1 MTPSYNPS
9 SSDPKIDWSEFAQ
22 FVQSHNRFL
31 LTTHIRPDCDA
42 LGSTL
47 AMATVLERLG
57 KEVEIVLGYDLPPN
71 LRWLDPRGRIRH
83 LNEFSAEQLE
93 SFDAVV
99 VLDTSA
105 WAQLSHI
112 EEFIR
117 RTKAQKIVID
127 HHQSGDDIGA
137 RVFKEPSSEATGRI
151 VAEAAQHLGV
161 AIAPE
166 MATQLFAALVTDT
179 GWLHFSSTN
188 SDSYRL
194 AAELVDAGA
203 VPEQV
208 YAELNEKETLGRLVL
223 IGIVLSR
230 VETDLDGQLIH
241 TFIELKDFEAAGA
254 LPTDSEDVINMTLA
268 VKGTQVAIIFVEQA
282 GSALKGGNIKGG
294 GVKISF
300 RSRCHVDCAK
310 LAEQFGGGGHKA
322 AAGALVREPLDIVR
336 TRVLDAA
343 RAAMR

>member
-1 MTPSYNPS
+1 MTPSANSNDCNY
-9 SSDPKIDWSEFAQ
+9 KIDWSEFNEY
-22 FVQSHNRFL
+22 VQRHNRFL

-42 LGSTL
+42 LGSSL
-47 AMATVLERLG
+47 AMASVLERLG

-71 LRWLDPRGRIRH
+71 LRWIDPHDRIRH

-93 SFDAVV
+93 SFDALV

-112 EEFIR
+112 EELIR
-117 RTKAQKIVID
+117 NTKAQKIVID

-137 RVFKEPSSEATGRI
+137 RVFKESSSEATGRI
-151 VAEAAQHLGV
+151 VAEAAEYLGV
-161 AIAPE
+161 AITAE

-194 AAELVDAGA
+194 AARLVDAGA

-208 YAELNEKETLGRLVL
+208 YAELNEKETLGRLIL

-230 VETDLDGQLIH
+230 VQTDLDGQLIY
-241 TFIELKDFEAAGA
+241 TYIEQKDFEAAGA

-268 VKGTQVAIIFVEQA
+268 VKGTQVAIILVEQPD
-282 GSALKGGNIKGG
+282 GGFK
-294 GVKISF
+294 VSF
-300 RSRCHVDCAK
+300 RSRSDVDCAK

-322 AAGALVREPLDIVR
+322 AAGAFVREPLDIAR

>member
-1 MTPSYNPS
+1 MNESTNT
-9 SSDPKIDWSEFAQ
+9 SDPNPKIDWSEFEQ
-22 FVQSHNRFL
+22 YVQRHSRFL

-57 KEVEIVLGYDLPPN
+57 KKVEVVLGYEVPPN
-71 LRWLDPRGRIRH
+71 LRWIDPHRRIRH
-83 LNEFSAEQLE
+83 LNEFSQEQLD
-93 SFDAVV
+93 SFDAMV

-112 EEFIR
+112 ADFIR
-117 RTKAQKIVID
+117 CTKAQKIVID

-151 VAEAAQHLGV
+151 VAEAAEHLGV
-161 AIAPE
+161 ALTPD
-166 MATQLFAALVTDT
+166 MATQLFAAIVTDT
-179 GWLHFSSTN
+179 GWLHFSSTT

-194 AAELVDAGA
+194 AARLVDAGA

-208 YAELNEKETLGRLVL
+208 YAELNEKETLGRLKL

-230 VETDLDGQLIH
+230 VETDLDGRLIH
-241 TFIELKDFEAAGA
+241 TFIQHKDFAAAAA
-254 LPTDSEDVINMTLA
+254 LPTDSEDIINMTLA
-268 VKGTQVAIIFVEQA
+268 VNGTQVAIIFVEQPPA
-282 GSALKGGNIKGG
+282 DGEQSG
-294 GVKISF
+294 GVKVSF

-322 AAGALVREPLDIVR
+322 AAGALLREPLNIAQQ
-336 TRVLDAA
+336 RVLDAA

>member
-1 MTPSYNPS
+1 MTS
-9 SSDPKIDWSEFAQ
+9 SSNSSDSDYKIDWSEFNEY
-22 FVQSHNRFL
+22 VERHDRFL

-57 KEVEIVLGYDLPPN
+57 KEVEIVLGYDVPPN
-71 LRWLDPRGRIRH
+71 LHWIDPRNRIRH
-83 LNEFSAEQLE
+83 LNEFSPEQLE
-93 SFDAVV
+93 AFDAMVI
-99 VLDTSA
+99 LDTSA
-105 WAQLSHI
+105 WAQLSHV
-112 EEFIR
+112 EQLIR
-117 RTKAQKIVID
+117 NTKAQKIVID

-137 RVFKEPSSEATGRI
+137 RVFKESSSEATGRI
-151 VAEAAQHLGV
+151 VAEAAEHLGV
-161 AIAPE
+161 ELTPE
-166 MATQLFAALVTDT
+166 MATQLFAAIVTDT

-194 AAELVDAGA
+194 AARLVDAGA
-203 VPEQV
+203 VPERV
-208 YAELNEKETLGRLVL
+208 YAELNEKETLGRLIL

-230 VETDLDGQLIH
+230 VKTDLDGRLIY
-241 TFIELKDFEAAGA
+241 TYIERKDFEAAGA

-268 VKGTQVAIIFVEQA
+268 VKGTQVAIILVEQPD
-282 GSALKGGNIKGG
+282 GGF
-294 GVKISF
+294 KISF
-300 RSRCHVDCAK
+300 RSRCNVDCAK

-322 AAGALVREPLDIVR
+322 AAGAFICETLEIAR

>member
-1 MTPSYNPS
+1 MTLS
-9 SSDPKIDWSEFAQ
+9 SKSNDSNSKIDWSEFARYIQ
-22 FVQSHNRFL
+22 RHNRFL

-47 AMATVLERLG
+47 AMATVLECLG

-83 LNEFSAEQLE
+83 LNEFSAEQLD
-93 SFDAVV
+93 SFDALV

-112 EEFIR
+112 EEVIR

-137 RVFKEPSSEATGRI
+137 VVFKDTSAEATGRI
-151 VAEAAQHLGV
+151 VAEAAEHLGV
-161 AIAPE
+161 AFTPE
-166 MATQLFAALVTDT
+166 MATQLFTALVTDT
-179 GWLHFSSTN
+179 GWLHFSSTT
-188 SDSYRL
+188 SSSYRL
-194 AAELVDAGA
+194 AADLVDAGA

-208 YAELNEKETLGRLVL
+208 YAELNEKETLGRLIL

-230 VETDLDGQLIH
+230 VETDLDGQLIY
-241 TFIELKDFEAAGA
+241 TFIKRKDFEAAGA

-268 VKGTQVAIIFVEQA
+268 VKGTRVAIIFVEQPNDD
-282 GSALKGGNIKGG
+282 GKGDSF
-294 GVKISF
+294 KISF

-322 AAGALVREPLDIVR
+322 AAGALIRGTLDIVR
-336 TRVLDAA
+336 TRVLDAT

>member
-1 MTPSYNPS
+1 MTPSSN
-9 SSDPKIDWSEFAQ
+9 SSDTNYKIDWSEFNEY
-22 FVQSHNRFL
+22 VERHNRFL

-47 AMATVLERLG
+47 AMATILERLG
-57 KEVEIVLGYDLPPN
+57 KEVEIVLGYDVPPN
-71 LRWLDPRGRIRH
+71 LRWLDPHNRIRN
-83 LNEFSAEQLE
+83 LNEFSPEQIE
-93 SFDAVV
+93 SFDALV

-112 EEFIR
+112 ADVIR
-117 RTKAQKIVID
+117 GSKAQKIVID
-127 HHQSGDDIGA
+127 HHRSGDDLGA
-137 RVFKEPSSEATGRI
+137 MVFKESHSEATGRI
-151 VAEAAQHLGV
+151 VAEAAEHLGV
-161 AIAPE
+161 AITPE

-194 AAELVDAGA
+194 AATLVDAGA
-203 VPEQV
+203 VPEKI
-208 YAELNEKETLGRLVL
+208 YAELNEKETLGRLIL

-230 VETDLDGQLIH
+230 VTTELDGRLIYTH
-241 TFIELKDFEAAGA
+241 IELKDFETAGA

-268 VKGTQVAIIFVEQA
+268 VKGTQVAIILVEQP
-282 GSALKGGNIKGG
+282 GG
-294 GVKISF
+294 GFKISF
-300 RSRCHVDCAK
+300 RSRCDVDCAV

-322 AAGALVREPLDIVR
+322 AAGAMVREPLEIASS
-336 TRVLDAA
+336 RVLDAA

>member
-1 MTPSYNPS
+1 MTESPNS
-9 SSDPKIDWSEFAQ
+9 SEFNSKIDWPEFERY
-22 FVQSHNRFL
+22 VERHDRFL

-57 KEVEIVLGYDLPPN
+57 KEVEVVLGYDVPPN
-71 LRWLDPRGRIRH
+71 LRWIDPRGRIRH
-83 LNEFSAEQLE
+83 LNEFSQEQLD
-93 SFDAVV
+93 SFDAMV

-112 EEFIR
+112 AEFIR

-137 RVFKEPSSEATGRI
+137 RVFKEPSCEATGRI
-151 VAEAAQHLGV
+151 VAEAAAHLGV
-161 AIAPE
+161 ALTPD
-166 MATQLFAALVTDT
+166 MATQLFAAIVTDT
-179 GWLHFSSTN
+179 GWLHFSSTT

-194 AAELVDAGA
+194 AARLVDAGA
-203 VPEQV
+203 VPELV

-230 VETDLDGQLIH
+230 VETDLDGRLIH
-241 TFIELKDFEAAGA
+241 TFIEQKDYEAAGA
-254 LPTDSEDVINMTLA
+254 LPTDSEDIINMTLA
-268 VKGTQVAIIFVEQA
+268 VKGTQVAIIFVEQPGA
-282 GSALKGGNIKGG
+282 AG

-300 RSRCHVDCAK
+300 RSRCQVDCAK

-322 AAGALVREPLDIVR
+322 AAGALVREPLDIAR
-336 TRVLDAA
+336 QRVLDAT

>member
-1 MTPSYNPS
+1 MTESPNSIDSNS
-9 SSDPKIDWSEFAQ
+9 KIDWSEFEQ
-22 FVQSHNRFL
+22 YVERHNRFL

-57 KEVEIVLGYDLPPN
+57 KEVEIVLGYDVPPN
-71 LRWLDPRGRIRH
+71 LHWIDPQSRIRN
-83 LNEFSAEQLE
+83 LNEFSEEQLD
-93 SFDAVV
+93 SFDAMV

-112 EEFIR
+112 ADFIR
-117 RTKAQKIVID
+117 STKAQKIVID
-127 HHQSGDDIGA
+127 HHRSGDDIGA

-151 VAEAAQHLGV
+151 VAEAAEHLDV
-161 AIAPE
+161 ALTPL

-194 AAELVDAGA
+194 AAKLVDAGA

-241 TFIELKDFEAAGA
+241 TFIEQKDFVAAAA

-268 VKGTQVAIIFVEQA
+268 VKGTQVAIIFVEQP
-282 GSALKGGNIKGG
+282 GDDCNGNGGI
-294 GVKISF
+294 KISF
-300 RSRCHVDCAK
+300 RSRCHVDCSK
-310 LAEQFGGGGHKA
+310 LAEQFGGGGHRA

-336 TRVLDAA
+336 KRVLDAT

>member
-1 MTPSYNPS
+1 MTPSSNS
-9 SSDPKIDWSEFAQ
+9 SGSNCKIDWPQ
-22 FVQSHNRFL
+22 FTQYVQRHNRFL

-47 AMATVLERLG
+47 AMAAVLERLG
-57 KEVEIVLGYDLPPN
+57 KEVEIVLGYHVPPN
-71 LRWLDPRGRIRH
+71 LRWLDPDGRIRH
-83 LNEFSAEQLE
+83 LHEFSARQLE
-93 SFDAVV
+93 SFDALI

-112 EEFIR
+112 EEVIR

-137 RVFKEPSSEATGRI
+137 VVFKDPSAEATGRI
-151 VAEAAQHLGV
+151 VAEAAEHLGV
-161 AIAPE
+161 AITPQ

-188 SDSYRL
+188 SGSYRL
-194 AAELVDAGA
+194 AAALVDAGA
-203 VPEQV
+203 VPQQI
-208 YAELNEKETLGRLVL
+208 YAELHEKETLGRLIL

-230 VETDLDGQLIH
+230 VETDLDGKLIY
-241 TFIELKDFEAAGA
+241 TYIQRKDFEAAGA

-268 VKGTQVAIIFVEQA
+268 VKGTQVAIIFVEQ
-282 GSALKGGNIKGG
+282 SDGGF
-294 GVKISF
+294 KISF
-300 RSRCHVDCAK
+300 RSRCQVDCAK

-322 AAGALVREPLDIVR
+322 AAGALIREPFDIVR

-343 RAAMR
+343 RAAMQ